1 MAINTEVME
10 GCRFK
15 ESRSQMSGALHMYDA
30 EIILKDTSFEACT
43 SQGGSAAIVT
53 LNCKFEGSSNTF
65 MKCKA
70 AINQAVVVLGGAK
83 LKNDTSFGKFETCE
97 PKHILYK

>member
-15 ESRSQMSGALHMYDA
+15 ESRSHLSGALHMYDA

-43 SQGGSAAIVT
+43 SQ
-53 LNCKFEGSSNTF
+53 
-65 MKCKA
+65 
-70 AINQAVVVLGGAK
+70 AVGAK
-83 LKNDTSFGKFETCE
+83 LETCE
-97 PKHILYK
+97 PKKILYK